1 MLTAHTADVH
11 DDSEGTINDNRSAM
25 DEGLYGTRVCQFW
38 AFCCTGVKCPPGL
51 SRQLCQERLRLLEVG
66 GVKALREP
74 AHRLLPAIRRPRSA
88 CLAAATGERGWWQRG
103 VPRIWLLEIA
113 WLLAGHIRAC

>member
-38 AFCCTGVKCPPGL
+38 AK
-51 SRQLCQERLRLLEVG
+51 S
-66 GVKALREP
+66 
-74 AHRLLPAIRRPRSA
+74 
-88 CLAAATGERGWWQRG
+88 
-103 VPRIWLLEIA
+103 
-113 WLLAGHIRAC
+113 